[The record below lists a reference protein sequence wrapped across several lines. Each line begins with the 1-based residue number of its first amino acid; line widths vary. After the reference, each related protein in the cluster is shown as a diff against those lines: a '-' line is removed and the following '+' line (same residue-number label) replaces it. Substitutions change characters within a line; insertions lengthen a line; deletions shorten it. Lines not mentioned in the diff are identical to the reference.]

1 MDKKVYYGEYTL
13 KYWVELLLKKNLE
26 LPPYQRSFVW
36 TQDQVKGFVD
46 GIKSNGFI
54 PPVTIGV
61 YNINGISHNLILDG
75 QQRLSSILLAYFGVY
90 PKKDAFINEANHTGL
105 ANGTA
110 EEDEDEPDLEY
121 INWSLNMFASSGPFE
136 QNVRNVITDQQYS
149 HINYDISDDFFEKH
163 YIPFSF
169 IIPNI
174 SDEAEQHEF
183 YSSVFRN
190 INILGTPLNP
200 IESRQSLYFLKS
212 ELKDFFDP
220 ESCRNLEIELVGKK
234 QAYDFVRTMSILSQ
248 YKKDGRFNRL
258 AQSYKPKMEK
268 FYEEYI
274 YSVVNDKSDSL
285 FAQFSSI
292 FPDKNF
298 APRIAGLSA
307 ALQQLNYNNLHF
319 PSIIDADIY
328 MFGLVYNTV
337 IEGKNIDLARK
348 DELLTVLGTEIAHIK
363 TDPSHR
369 TSPSLLKYMRSRV
382 EKSISIF
389 NNYAV

>member
-36 TQDQVKGFVD
+36 TQDQVKGFID
-46 GIKSNGFI
+46 GIKINGFI

-61 YNINGISHNLILDG
+61 CNINGVSHNLILDG

-90 PKKDAFINEANHTGL
+90 PKKDAFVNEANHTGL

-121 INWSLNMFASSGPFE
+121 INWSLNMFASSGPQE
-136 QNVRNVITDQQYS
+136 LNVRNAITNQQYS
-149 HINYDISDDFFEKH
+149 QIDFDISDDFFESH
-163 YIPFSF
+163 YIPFSY

-220 ESCRNLEIELVGKK
+220 ECCRNLKIELVGK
-234 QAYDFVRTMSILSQ
+234 
-248 YKKDGRFNRL
+248 NRL
-258 AQSYKPKMEK
+258 MTLSEPCLFYPNIKKTGGSTDLPK
-268 FYEEYI
+268 
-274 YSVVNDKSDSL
+274 V
-285 FAQFSSI
+285 
-292 FPDKNF
+292 
-298 APRIAGLSA
+298 
-307 ALQQLNYNNLHF
+307 
-319 PSIIDADIY
+319 
-328 MFGLVYNTV
+328 
-337 IEGKNIDLARK
+337 
-348 DELLTVLGTEIAHIK
+348 
-363 TDPSHR
+363 
-369 TSPSLLKYMRSRV
+369 TSPKWKNTMRN
-382 EKSISIF
+382 IF
-389 NNYAV
+389 IRW